1 MTESMI
7 SKIKNLFILYLGIL
21 SLTGG
26 ILIYLAASKVGPG
39 VSNDAAMMLSV
50 SENVSKGNGLID
62 FRGDVLTQ
70 FPPVY
75 PLLLALG
82 RILFHQDV
90 VIIGWV
96 LNILVFIAIIWFS
109 GMMFYNACSDE
120 PIFAYIGSFITF
132 SSTSLIKISSN
143 IASDPLFMLIVIFFL
158 MSLSSYLSTGKYR
171 YLILSGIL
179 IVIGCFQRYA
189 GLSLIPVAGLILIYQ
204 NRANILRGVQ
214 QAFLFVAPTAAPI
227 FLWGFLHNYPINGTV
242 FGERIPYMPVVNFIS
257 GSEKLLNWFIPYPF
271 IVRVGPL
278 YFYIA
283 IICLSAVAIYKTGA
297 GGLLSGINSELVI
310 PHLAFLIVY
319 MGVLIFNIT
328 PELQG
333 IETDRAHI
341 ILLPSLLIIIISIG
355 TYLIKSATQKF
366 GGLTIY
372 SVTIALFLIWLIYPV
387 SNTYSYIQRSRVS
400 GDVSSY
406 NSLNKVNIRYTPFS
420 NYLLG
425 LELQNKQLFSNG
437 EAATWFILR
446 AQVHSLPKSNSG
458 HRPTATF
465 LEQHYGGWPGTGND
479 GYLIWFNSYA
489 SKEYLAKP
497 DELKTITNLNETYSD
512 DTGSVYTLDPH

>member
-1 MTESMI
+1 MTGSMI
-7 SKIKNLFILYLGIL
+7 SKPKNLFILYLSIL

-50 SENVSKGNGLID
+50 SENITKGNGLID

-70 FPPVY
+70 FPPFY

-82 RILFHQDV
+82 KMLFHQDV
-90 VIIGWV
+90 VVIGWV
-96 LNILVFIAIIWFS
+96 VNILVFSTITWFS
-109 GMMFYNACSDE
+109 GMMFYWACSDE
-120 PIFAYIGSFITF
+120 PIFAYIGSFIIF

-143 IASDPLFMLIVIFFL
+143 IASDPFFMLIVILFL
-158 MSLSSYLSTGKYR
+158 MSLSSYLSTRR
-171 YLILSGIL
+171 YIYIILSSIL

-214 QAFLFVAPTAAPI
+214 QALLFVAPTAAPI
-227 FLWGFLHNYPINGTV
+227 FLWGFLHNYPVNGTV
-242 FGERIPYMPVVNFIS
+242 FGERIPYMPMVNFIS
-257 GSEKLLNWFIPYPF
+257 GSEKLLNWFIPYQF
-271 IVRVGPL
+271 ILRMGPL

-283 IICLSAVAIYKTGA
+283 IICLSAFAIYKTGA
-297 GGLLSGINSELVI
+297 GGLLFGINLELVI
-310 PHLAFLIVY
+310 PHVAFIIVY
-319 MGVLIFNIT
+319 IGVLIFNIT

-341 ILLPSLLIIIISIG
+341 ILLPSLLILLISVG
-355 TYLIKSATQKF
+355 TYLIKKASDKF
-366 GGLTIY
+366 GRLTVY
-372 SVTIALFLIWLIYPV
+372 SVTIVLFLIWSFYPV
-387 SNTYSYIQRSRVS
+387 SNTFSYIQRSRVS

-425 LELQNKQLFSNG
+425 LDLHNKQLFSNG

-446 AQVHSLPKSNSG
+446 VQVHSLPKSNSS
-458 HRPTATF
+458 HRPTTTF
-465 LEQHYGGWPGTGND
+465 LEQHYGGWPGPGND
-479 GYLIWFNSYA
+479 GYLIWFNSFA
-489 SKEYLAKP
+489 SKEYLANP
-497 DELKTITNLNETYSD
+497 DELKTIANLNETYSD
-512 DTGSVYTLDPH
+512 DIGSIYTLEPH